1 MNNLFNNLKQL
12 GIPVAYHHFV
22 NRTTPTIPYL
32 VYYSEGSEKILA
44 DNKIHW
50 KTLDIVVELYN
61 TKKDL
66 KLEEKLE
73 NILDEMK
80 LIYDKTETYISDE
93 DIYMISYDF
102 KLENRRKK

>member
-1 MNNLFNNLKQL
+1 M
-12 GIPVAYHHFV
+12 
-22 NRTTPTIPYL
+22 
-32 VYYSEGSEKILA
+32 A

-50 KTLDIVVELYN
+50 KVLDMVVELYN

>member
-1 MNNLFNNLKQL
+1 M
-12 GIPVAYHHFV
+12 
-22 NRTTPTIPYL
+22 
-32 VYYSEGSEKILA
+32 
-44 DNKIHW
+44 
-50 KTLDIVVELYN
+50 VVELYN
-61 TKKDL
+61 TKKDF